1 MNALISPGNRFL
13 TPHRVFQVFK
23 YTIYFLLALNIIFW
37 FREDLAASAETFQ
50 GAITWANMVEAF
62 SSTVDTVAW
71 VVLLALFE
79 LETAVIPDE
88 KLKGGVKWLF
98 TGLSLLCYLFIVYSF
113 YGYCVKF
120 GMISNTVPFTV
131 TDICSLAGAEWNYIA
146 SLDDYPPIDLASC
159 ALMQG
164 QPLLQVAGTDLIAT
178 PEMHADA
185 LSLAIVDIVNAGTW
199 LIIVVLL
206 EVEVLLQIRE
216 KLTSRMMYF
225 GKFIKGFFYLV
236 LFVCAI
242 YWGLEGSF
250 LDFWDAFLWL
260 VAFVFIELNI
270 FQWHEDVED
279 QDGDPGQAP
288 SAADAS
294 AGT

>member
-1 MNALISPGNRFL
+1 MNALISTGNRFL
-13 TPHRVFQVFK
+13 TPHRVFQAFK

-164 QPLLQVAGTDLIAT
+164 QPLLQVVGTDLIAT

-270 FQWHEDVED
+270 FQWHEEVED
-279 QDGDPGQAP
+279 QDGAPGQDP

-294 AGT
+294 VST